1 MTFLSWLNK
10 NYNNL
15 TILSNKI
22 DRQNGDEVLHFT
34 LEKFLSKKD
43 TTFLDNL
50 EDGDKMKYIS
60 RTLKLQSTSHTS
72 QFFREWK
79 RYTIL
84 SKDVILEQADEE
96 YEEDDI
102 QQIQIK
108 FIEDE
113 LKKMNWF
120 SALLWN
126 RYIQKD
132 YSAQVLADELVI
144 PLSTCQYHIRKVKKT
159 IRDNWNKN
167 KGNYEL

>member
-1 MTFLSWLNK
+1 MTFLSWLNQ

-15 TILSNKI
+15 IILSNKI

-108 FIEDE
+108 FIEEE

-144 PLSTCQYHIRKVKKT
+144 PLSTCQYHIRKVKNT
-159 IRDNWNKN
+159 IRENWKKN
-167 KGNYEL
+167 KGNYGN

>member
-1 MTFLSWLNK
+1 MTFLSWLNQ

-15 TILSNKI
+15 IILSNKI

-50 EDGDKMKYIS
+50 EDGDKLKYLS

-108 FIEDE
+108 FIEEE

-167 KGNYEL
+167 KGNYGN

>member
-10 NYNNL
+10 NYKNL
-15 TILSNKI
+15 LTLSNKI
-22 DRQNGDEVLHFT
+22 DKQNGEEVLHFT
-34 LEKFLSKKD
+34 LEKFISRKD

-50 EDGDKMKYIS
+50 EDKDKLKYIS
-60 RTLKLQSTSHTS
+60 RTIKLQSTSHTS
-72 QFFREWK
+72 QFYREWK

-96 YEEDDI
+96 YEEDEVE
-102 QQIQIK
+102 QIQLK

-113 LKKMNWF
+113 LNKMNWF
-120 SALLWN
+120 SALLF
-126 RYIQKD
+126 RTYISKE

-159 IRDNWNKN
+159 IRDNWKKN
-167 KGNYEL
+167 KGNYGL

>member
-1 MTFLSWLNK
+1 MTFLSWLNQ
-10 NYNNL
+10 NYNQL
-15 TILSNKI
+15 LILSNKI
-22 DRQNGDEVLHFT
+22 DKQNGEEVLHFT
-34 LEKFLSKKD
+34 LEKFISKKD
-43 TTFLDNL
+43 TTFLDEL
-50 EDGDKMKYIS
+50 EDGDKLKYIS
-60 RTLKLQSTSHTS
+60 RTLKLQATSNTS

-96 YEEDDI
+96 YEEDGVE
-102 QQIQIK
+102 QIQLK

-113 LKKMNWF
+113 LNKMNWF
-120 SALLWN
+120 SALLF
-126 RYIQKD
+126 RTYIQKE

-167 KGNYEL
+167 KGNYGL

>member
-1 MTFLSWLNK
+1 MTFLSWLNQ

-15 TILSNKI
+15 IILSNKI

-50 EDGDKMKYIS
+50 EDGDKLKYLS

>member
-1 MTFLSWLNK
+1 MTFLSWLNQ

-15 TILSNKI
+15 IILSNKI

-43 TTFLDNL
+43 TTFLDEL
-50 EDGDKMKYIS
+50 EDNDKLKYLS

-84 SKDVILEQADEE
+84 TKDVILERAEEE

-108 FIEDE
+108 FIEEE

-126 RYIQKD
+126 RYIQKN

-167 KGNYEL
+167 KGNYGN

>member
-1 MTFLSWLNK
+1 
-10 NYNNL
+10 
-15 TILSNKI
+15 
-22 DRQNGDEVLHFT
+22 
-34 LEKFLSKKD
+34 
-43 TTFLDNL
+43 
-50 EDGDKMKYIS
+50 MKYIS
-60 RTLKLQSTSHTS
+60 RTLKLQATSHTS

-84 SKDVILEQADEE
+84 SKEVILERAEEE

-108 FIEDE
+108 FIEEE
-113 LKKMNWF
+113 LKKMNLF

-159 IRDNWNKN
+159 IRDNWKKN
-167 KGNYEL
+167 KGNYGN

>member
-1 MTFLSWLNK
+1 MTFLSWLNQ

-15 TILSNKI
+15 IILSNKI

-60 RTLKLQSTSHTS
+60 RTLKLQATSHTS

-84 SKDVILEQADEE
+84 SKDVILERAEEE

-167 KGNYEL
+167 KGNYGN

>member
-1 MTFLSWLNK
+1 MTFLSWLNQ

-15 TILSNKI
+15 LILSNKI
-22 DRQNGDEVLHFT
+22 DKQNGDEVLHFT
-34 LEKFLSKKD
+34 LEKFISKKD
-43 TTFLDNL
+43 TTFLDEL
-50 EDGDKMKYIS
+50 EDGDKLKYIS
-60 RTLKLQSTSHTS
+60 RTLKLQATSNTS

-96 YEEDDI
+96 YEEDGVE
-102 QQIQIK
+102 QIQLK

-113 LKKMNWF
+113 LNKMNWF
-120 SALLWN
+120 SALLF
-126 RYIQKD
+126 RTYIQKE

-167 KGNYEL
+167 KGNYGL